1 MEKIADFFYSIWHF
15 IRKYF
20 IIKYKGV
27 AIYRPLFWKLIF
39 QHIFWGFDDSV
50 TWDFYYHAAKWIY
63 PRLLRFYDKIDEIG
77 AVPAEYEE
85 RATALYIANG
95 CKYDLHWHRFEDKK
109 IEKAMHREAI
119 NKWKMDVYIMCEAF
133 QDIILEEDDWESW
146 SKEWAERIEVLK
158 RVYTSLK
165 SDKEKKEYWEGLN
178 LDREWKPG
186 IIFNEYDLS
195 LRIRKYG
202 LKLFAEHFQSL
213 WW

>member
-1 MEKIADFFYSIWHF
+1 MEKITDFFYSIWHF

-77 AVPAEYEE
+77 AVPTEYEE
-85 RATALYIANG
+85 KMTAIYLGNG
-95 CKYDLHWHRFEDKK
+95 YEYDEHWHRLKDKK
-109 IEKAMHREAI
+109 AEHEMHQDAI
-119 NKWKMDVYIMCEAF
+119 NAWKEDVFKMCEAF
-133 QDIILEEDDWESW
+133 RDIIQEDDDWEAW
-146 SKEWAERIEVLK
+146 NENWEFYVKHAKGIYDTLK
-158 RVYTSLK
+158 T
-165 SDKEKKEYWEGLN
+165 DKEKKKYWDLMN
-178 LDREWKPG
+178 LDRSWHPG
-186 IIFNEYDLS
+186 IIFNEYDFS
-195 LRIRKYG
+195 LRYRKEG